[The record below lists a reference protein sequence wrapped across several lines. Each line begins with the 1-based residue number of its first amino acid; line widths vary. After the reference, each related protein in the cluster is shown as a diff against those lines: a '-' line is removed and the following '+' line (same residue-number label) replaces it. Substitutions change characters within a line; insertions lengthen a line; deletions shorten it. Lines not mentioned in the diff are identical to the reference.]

1 MRHGNGPR
9 DAYQHVYKLNPVESH
24 VSTQKLLVA
33 PPRTQRLNIGCP
45 PHQEDL
51 DDFRTIRLNLVDKQL
66 CFVDGVWMSA
76 LRGAGGGTSG
86 AGGGPGGGAA
96 LTSTTIDDLLRMK
109 RRIKALEQENNLYQV
124 KLDVLLDLLTENVIE
139 LNTLKEQ

>member
-1 MRHGNGPR
+1 
-9 DAYQHVYKLNPVESH
+9 
-24 VSTQKLLVA
+24 
-33 PPRTQRLNIGCP
+33 
-45 PHQEDL
+45 
-51 DDFRTIRLNLVDKQL
+51 
-66 CFVDGVWMSA
+66 MSA

>member
-1 MRHGNGPR
+1 MPIFTKKFSPK
-9 DAYQHVYKLNPVESH
+9 VV
-24 VSTQKLLVA
+24 

-45 PHQEDL
+45 PPQEDL

-76 LRGAGGGTSG
+76 VKATTGGTAGTAGSG
-86 AGGGPGGGAA
+86 TA
-96 LTSTTIDDLLRMK
+96 IDELLKMK
-109 RRIKALEQENNLYQV
+109 RRIKTLEQENNLYQV

-139 LNTLKEQ
+139 LNSIKDQ

>member
-1 MRHGNGPR
+1 MPIFT
-9 DAYQHVYKLNPVESH
+9 KKFSP
-24 VSTQKLLVA
+24 KVA

-45 PHQEDL
+45 PPQEDL

-76 LRGAGGGTSG
+76 IKATTTTTGIAGGGGT
-86 AGGGPGGGAA
+86 AA
-96 LTSTTIDDLLRMK
+96 IDELLKMK
-109 RRIKALEQENNLYQV
+109 RRIKTLEQENNLYQV

-139 LNTLKEQ
+139 LNSMKEQ

>member
-1 MRHGNGPR
+1 MPIFTKKF
-9 DAYQHVYKLNPVESH
+9 APK
-24 VSTQKLLVA
+24 VA

-51 DDFRTIRLNLVDKQL
+51 DDFRAIRLNLVDKQL

-76 LRGAGGGTSG
+76 LRGTAASGGTSVGGGTT
-86 AGGGPGGGAA
+86 A
-96 LTSTTIDDLLRMK
+96 LTSTAIDDLLRIK

-139 LNTLKEQ
+139 LNSLKDQ

>member
-1 MRHGNGPR
+1 MPIFTKKF
-9 DAYQHVYKLNPVESH
+9 APK
-24 VSTQKLLVA
+24 VA